1 MNNLKSTIVC
11 TVYRPPNTPLAYFD
25 NDLTPS
31 FLTASPV
38 NKPVYI
44 LGDLNCNL
52 LNSESPDSRAL
63 TDFCRSFNLTQMIN
77 SPTHVTE
84 ETESPIDVIITS
96 TPKQIKTTEVM
107 HCSVSDHDL
116 IYATL
121 ELNKARPKPVYITTR
136 SFKHYNSASFS
147 CDISQA
153 PWSVAEIFDEVGDQL
168 FIFNSL
174 FNEILDQ
181 HAPLKT
187 IKVRGRPNP
196 CITPEIQELMKT
208 RNYWRKIAK
217 RFNDYLAWAAY
228 KNFKREVKREIRL
241 AEREFVP
248 WIPEATC
255 WLNPAGE
262 TSVRSE
268 VSEGPNASS
277 LWWRTLMVSLCLIQI
292 LYLITDC
299 LFKNVFLPATAV
311 GQKRSREMNRFFQ

>member
-1 MNNLKSTIVC
+1 MEIEIPGYTIYRVDRQDQVGGGVCAYVLQSYKTEILCDISNICPSGFHQLWLKIQVKNLKSIIVC
-11 TVYRPPNTPLAYFD
+11 TVYRPPNTPLACFD

-31 FLTASPV
+31 FLSASSL

-63 TDFCRSFNLTQMIN
+63 TDFCRSFNLIQMIN
-77 SPTHVTE
+77 SPTRVTE
-84 ETESPIDVIITS
+84 ETESLIDVIITS

-121 ELNKARPKPVYITTR
+121 ELKKARPKPVYITTR

-153 PWSVAEIFDEVGDQL
+153 PWSVAEIFDDVDAQL

-181 HAPLKT
+181 HPPLKT
-187 IKVRGRPNP
+187 VKVRGRPNP
-196 CITPEIQELMKT
+196 CTTPEIRELMKT

-217 RFNDYLAWAAY
+217 RSNDHLAGAAY
-228 KNFKREVKREIRL
+228 KNFEREVKREIRL
-241 AEREFVP
+241 AER
-248 WIPEATC
+248 
-255 WLNPAGE
+255 
-262 TSVRSE
+262 
-268 VSEGPNASS
+268 
-277 LWWRTLMVSLCLIQI
+277 
-292 LYLITDC
+292 
-299 LFKNVFLPATAV
+299 
-311 GQKRSREMNRFFQ
+311 

>member
-1 MNNLKSTIVC
+1 MLQSYKTEILCDISNICPSGFHQLWLKIQVKNLKSIIVC
-11 TVYRPPNTPLAYFD
+11 TVYRPPNTPLACFD

-31 FLTASPV
+31 FLSASSL

-77 SPTHVTE
+77 SPTRVTE
-84 ETESPIDVIITS
+84 ETESLIDVIITS

-121 ELNKARPKPVYITTR
+121 ELKKARSKPVYITTR

-153 PWSVAEIFDEVGDQL
+153 SWSVAEIFDDVDDQL

-181 HAPLKT
+181 QAPLKI
-187 IKVRGRPNP
+187 IKVRGDQIPVLL
-196 CITPEIQELMKT
+196 Q
-208 RNYWRKIAK
+208 
-217 RFNDYLAWAAY
+217 RFD
-228 KNFKREVKREIRL
+228 
-241 AEREFVP
+241 
-248 WIPEATC
+248 
-255 WLNPAGE
+255 
-262 TSVRSE
+262 
-268 VSEGPNASS
+268 S
-277 LWWRTLMVSLCLIQI
+277 L
-292 LYLITDC
+292 
-299 LFKNVFLPATAV
+299 
-311 GQKRSREMNRFFQ
+311 